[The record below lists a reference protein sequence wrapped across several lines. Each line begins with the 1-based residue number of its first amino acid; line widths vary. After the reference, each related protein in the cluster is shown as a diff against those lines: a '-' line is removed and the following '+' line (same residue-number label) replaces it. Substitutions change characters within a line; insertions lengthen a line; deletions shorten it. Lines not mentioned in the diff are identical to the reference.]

1 MKQWWEERRWLR
13 RHAMAAPFGI
23 FAATMLIT
31 WYVEQGQWQGPA
43 SWRVAGSLVDLGTV
57 FYAMAAVVVER
68 SIRFMFWALEQHQKW
83 RARMREEGRAEGVAV
98 GRAEG
103 VAVGRA
109 EGVAV
114 GRAEGVA
121 VGRAQAEAATARRY
135 EDWLAKVAKERGI
148 DLSELLPPDVDS
160 PTREGC

>member
-13 RHAMAAPFGI
+13 RHAMVAPFGI
-23 FAATMLIT
+23 FAATMLVT

-57 FYAMAAVVVER
+57 FYMMAAVGVER

-83 RARMREEGRAEGVAV
+83 RARMREEGRAEGVAI
-98 GRAEG
+98 
-103 VAVGRA
+103 
-109 EGVAV
+109 
-114 GRAEGVA
+114 
-121 VGRAQAEAATARRY
+121 GRAQAEAATARRY

-148 DLSELLPPDVDS
+148 ELAELLPPN
-160 PTREGC
+160 EGSQGG

>member
-83 RARMREEGRAEGVAV
+83 RARMREEGRAEG
-98 GRAEG
+98 
-103 VAVGRA
+103 
-109 EGVAV
+109 
-114 GRAEGVA
+114 RAEGVA

-135 EDWLAKVAKERGI
+135 EDWLAKVAEERGI
-148 DLSELLPPDVDS
+148 DLAELLPPN
-160 PTREGC
+160 EGSQGG

>member
-83 RARMREEGRAEGVAV
+83 RARMREEGRKE
-98 GRAEG
+98 
-103 VAVGRA
+103 
-109 EGVAV
+109 
-114 GRAEGVA
+114 
-121 VGRAQAEAATARRY
+121 GRAQAEAATVRRY

-148 DLSELLPPDVDS
+148 DLADLLPPD
-160 PTREGC
+160 EGSQGG

>member
-83 RARMREEGRAEGVAV
+83 RARMREEGRQE

-109 EGVAV
+109 E
-114 GRAEGVA
+114 
-121 VGRAQAEAATARRY
+121 GRAQAEAATARRY

-148 DLSELLPPDVDS
+148 DLAELLPPD
-160 PTREGC
+160 EGSQGG

>member
-83 RARMREEGRAEGVAV
+83 RARMREEGRAEG
-98 GRAEG
+98 RAEG

-114 GRAEGVA
+114 GRAEG
-121 VGRAQAEAATARRY
+121 RAQAEAATVRRY

-148 DLSELLPPDVDS
+148 DLAELLPPD
-160 PTREGC
+160 EGSQGG

>member
-23 FAATMLIT
+23 FAATMLLT
-31 WYVEQGQWQGPA
+31 WYVEQGQWHGPA

-57 FYAMAAVVVER
+57 FYMMAAVVVER
-68 SIRFMFWALEQHQKW
+68 GIRFMFWALEQHQKW
-83 RARMREEGRAEGVAV
+83 RARMREEGRQE

-109 EGVAV
+109 E
-114 GRAEGVA
+114 
-121 VGRAQAEAATARRY
+121 GRAQAEAATARRY

-148 DLSELLPPDVDS
+148 DLAELLPPN
-160 PTREGC
+160 EGSQGG